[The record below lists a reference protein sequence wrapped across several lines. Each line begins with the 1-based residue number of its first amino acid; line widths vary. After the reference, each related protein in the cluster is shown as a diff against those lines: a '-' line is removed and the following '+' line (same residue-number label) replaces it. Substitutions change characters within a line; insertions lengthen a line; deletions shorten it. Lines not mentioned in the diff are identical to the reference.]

1 MIREDGRK
9 QVPNRPVLWQQ
20 SYSSVFV
27 IISSPSVHMLVC
39 WASSIVK
46 AALLSIISWAHCIL
60 SGPSSMDQYSATLKK
75 AHRQSLGL
83 LFSSGKVWD
92 CYSAE

>member
-60 SGPSSMDQYSATLKK
+60 SGPSSTDQYSATFLGPQAKFGI
-75 AHRQSLGL
+75 AIQLRQSLGL
-83 LFSSGKVWD
+83 LFG
-92 CYSAE
+92 